1 MGRAATVFA
10 IWTNSFVTLKFK
22 SEIERPSGNPTKRGC
37 EIEESPQTQAHQAL
51 IAIADFTTGYY
62 SDENAGRSICGIVPI
77 PIFRSALTFDPAALP
92 G

>member
-10 IWTNSFVTLKFK
+10 IWTNSFVTLKFR

-37 EIEESPQTQAHQAL
+37 EIEEGPQTQAHQAL

-62 SDENAGRSICGIVPI
+62 SHENAQRAFVGSIP
-77 PIFRSALTFDPAALP
+77 R
-92 G
+92 